1 MSLALH
7 GHGTPPLW
15 ATTLAMAEAWGIPPW
30 EVEEHASA
38 EWADRFIVWR
48 NAQAEMMNPK
58 KIAGKGKRL
67 I

>member
-1 MSLALH
+1 
-7 GHGTPPLW
+7 
-15 ATTLAMAEAWGIPPW
+15 MAEAWGIPPW
-30 EVEEHASA
+30 DVEDHASA

>member
-1 MSLALH
+1 
-7 GHGTPPLW
+7 
-15 ATTLAMAEAWGIPPW
+15 MAEAWGIPPW
-30 EVEEHASA
+30 DVEDHASA

-48 NAQAEMMNPK
+48 NAQSEMMNPK